1 MLYQL
6 MHGLLED
13 QRFTTLADRISLQ
26 IFRINSNV
34 KGIESLVKQLG
45 SRHDNADIRSKLCA
59 ADQMDSESPWLMSTT
74 GTIYQMR
81 RKI

>member
-6 MHGLLED
+6 MYGLLED

-45 SRHDNADIRSKLCA
+45 SRHDSADIRSKLCVT
-59 ADQMDSESPWLMSTT
+59 D
-74 GTIYQMR
+74 R
-81 RKI
+81 RWIVVHLG